1 LSLTPKS
8 RNDRPLDGRPTQ
20 DRCTLLSKRSQILLS
35 NVVAGVQ
42 VSIELIPALAAEE
55 ETLRTAIGTVLIPT
69 TRAGLTGMPGV
80 NLDHLDPAFLCLVRG
95 EIVQLGKRPTV
106 QLPLVLDVL
115 VLLASAHMRR
125 LTNIG
130 EVLKDEGSSW
140 RGVLN
145 EAFGEDMICVPA
157 ESPLLARQLHE
168 MSFRRLCSFGLQL
181 SLETEATTLDF
192 FPVRASQE
200 ASIGGHSGAIETE
213 VNPDDLIVWREN
225 RLRYAHHY
233 MHPPFPFAVE
243 QVSSSNRVVLVLATE
258 LRNCESYADLA
269 PAGGQAHVLFLPV
282 ERKGFLIVPHGAEDT
297 LGALHRLELRDGL
310 ATLFGS
316 SYLFLIVG
324 LMFGLPGEGAFQ
336 DFRCL
341 DAGLNEVVGDQSRTG
356 RFGVIVRGVMQLDPV
371 LFPVLP
377 SVAAHGIER
386 LRKLLQSLM
395 QGVRLLR
402 RWMQLYSH
410 GSVHRTNVP

>member
-1 LSLTPKS
+1 
-8 RNDRPLDGRPTQ
+8 
-20 DRCTLLSKRSQILLS
+20 
-35 NVVAGVQ
+35 
-42 VSIELIPALAAEE
+42 
-55 ETLRTAIGTVLIPT
+55 
-69 TRAGLTGMPGV
+69 MPGV

-115 VLLASAHMRR
+115 VLLASTQMRR

-130 EVLKDEGSSW
+130 EVLEDEGSPW
-140 RGVLN
+140 RSVLN

-157 ESPLLARQLHE
+157 ESPLLARQLLE

-181 SLETEATTLDF
+181 SFETEATTLDF

-200 ASIGGHSGAIETE
+200 ASIGGHSGAVETE
-213 VNPDDLIVWREN
+213 VNPDDFIVWREH
-225 RLRYAHHY
+225 RLRYAHHD
-233 MHPPFPFAVE
+233 MHPPFPLTVE
-243 QVSSSNRVVLVLATE
+243 QVSSGNRVALVLAAE
-258 LRNCESYADLA
+258 LRNRERYANLA
-269 PAGGQAHVLFLPV
+269 PAGGQANVLVLPV

-324 LMFGLPGEGAFQ
+324 LMFGLPGEGTFQ
-336 DFRCL
+336 GFRCL
-341 DAGLNEVVGDQSRTG
+341 DAGLNEVIGDQSRTG
-356 RFGVIVRGVMQLDPV
+356 RFGGIVRGVMQLDPV

-377 SVAAHGIER
+377 SVVAHRIEG
-386 LRKLLQSLM
+386 LRKLLRGLM
-395 QGVRLLR
+395 QGLGLLR
-402 RWMQLYSH
+402 RWMQLYFH
-410 GSVHRTNVP
+410 GSIHRTNVADMSSFCKR